1 VKDVEA
7 MEQNVSYTAP
17 DFVSMALITIDT
29 QRDTL
34 DGGPLEIPGTSA
46 ILPRMR
52 RLLQTFRK
60 IEMPIVHMIRLYKE
74 DGSNVDLCR
83 RSMVE
88 SGAAILRPGSPGSEL
103 AGELLPEPDTRLDA
117 ELLLSGGIQQVAPQE
132 VIIYKPRWGAFFKT
146 PLEAH
151 LQELGVSSLA
161 SMGCNFPNCPRT
173 SIYEASERDFRI
185 VLVEDAVSGLYE
197 RGTEEM
203 RNIGVRPMSTSELE
217 KAVVA
222 ANAAVLTD
230 IGRGRST

>member
-1 VKDVEA
+1 MKDVQPMA
-7 MEQNVSYTAP
+7 QQVSYTAP
-17 DFVSMALITIDT
+17 DFASMALITIDT

-34 DGGPLEIPGTSA
+34 DGGSLEILGTTG
-46 ILPRMR
+46 ILPRMQ
-52 RLLQTFRK
+52 RLLQAFRRTQV
-60 IEMPIVHMIRLYKE
+60 PIVHVVRLYKE

-88 SGAAILRPGSPGSEL
+88 SGVAILRPGSPGSEL
-103 AGELLPEPDTRLDA
+103 ASELLPDPGIQLDA
-117 ELLLSGGIQQVAPQE
+117 GLLLSGAIQQIAPGE
-132 VIIYKPRWGAFFKT
+132 VVIYKPRWGAFFGT

-151 LQELGVSSLA
+151 LQDLSVSSLA
-161 SMGCNFPNCPRT
+161 FTGCNFPNCPRT

-203 RNIGVRPMSTSELE
+203 RNIGVRPMSAQELE

-222 ANAAVLTD
+222 ASAAGVN
-230 IGRGRST
+230 

>member
-1 VKDVEA
+1 
-7 MEQNVSYTAP
+7 MEQHVSYTAP

-34 DGGPLEIPGTSA
+34 DGQPLEIPGTSA
-46 ILPRMR
+46 ILPRMQ

-60 IEMPIVHMIRLYKE
+60 IEMPIVHMVRLYKE

-83 RSMVE
+83 RNVVE
-88 SGAAILRPGSPGSEL
+88 GGTAILRPASPGSEL
-103 AGELLPEPDTRLDA
+103 AGELLPEPDIRLDA
-117 ELLLSGGIQQVAPQE
+117 ELLLSGAIQQIAPQE

-161 SMGCNFPNCPRT
+161 FAGCNFPNCPRT

-185 VLVEDAVSGLYE
+185 VLVEDAVSGLYQ

-203 RNIGVRPMSTSELE
+203 RNIGVRLMSAKELG
-217 KAVVA
+217 KAVVT

-230 IGRGRST
+230 IGRGR

>member
-1 VKDVEA
+1 VEA
-7 MEQNVSYTAP
+7 MEQHVSYTAP

-34 DGGPLEIPGTSA
+34 DGQPLEIPGTSA
-46 ILPRMR
+46 ILPRMQ

-60 IEMPIVHMIRLYKE
+60 IEMPIVHVVRLYKE

-88 SGAAILRPGSPGSEL
+88 SGTAILRPGSPGSEL
-103 AGELLPEPDTRLDA
+103 ARELLPQPDIRLDA
-117 ELLLSGGIQQVAPQE
+117 ELLLSGAIQQIAPQE

-161 SMGCNFPNCPRT
+161 FTGCNFPNCPRT

-185 VLVEDAVSGLYE
+185 VLVEDAISGLYE

-203 RNIGVRPMSTSELE
+203 RNIAVRPMSVKELG

>member
-1 VKDVEA
+1 
-7 MEQNVSYTAP
+7 MEQQVSYTAP
-17 DFVSMALITIDT
+17 DLVSMALITIDT

-46 ILPRMR
+46 ILPRIQ
-52 RLLQTFRK
+52 RLLQTFRRMQ
-60 IEMPIVHMIRLYKE
+60 MPIVHMVRLYKE

-88 SGAAILRPGSPGSEL
+88 SGAAILRPGSLGSEL
-103 AGELLPEPDTRLDA
+103 ASELLAEPSTRLDA
-117 ELLLSGGIQQVAPQE
+117 DLLLSGGIQQVAPQE

-151 LQELGVSSLA
+151 LQDLGVSSLA
-161 SMGCNFPNCPRT
+161 FTGCNFPNCPRT

-203 RNIGVRPMSTSELE
+203 RNIGVRLVGSEELE
-217 KAVVA
+217 E
-222 ANAAVLTD
+222 AVLRT
-230 IGRGRST
+230 GKLAGLTE